1 MGGFLGGI
9 YLTIAFGLL
18 VFQFALF
25 YKLWIMTGN
34 IKELLVTNAE
44 LSAHVKILTKYFC
57 EKEYIKFNHGVLA
70 LKGVTYTQDGSNVKF
85 SDGLEGKIHT
95 NVDGTAYFYTENKD
109 QLLYENIDFARNALY
124 DHLTEN
130 GENPKGF
137 ITKRTRG
144 ITSL

>member
-1 MGGFLGGI
+1 MNGFLGGI

-85 SDGLEGKIHT
+85 QMDLKVKSTLMWMVLPIFILKIMI
-95 NVDGTAYFYTENKD
+95 NYYMKILI
-109 QLLYENIDFARNALY
+109 LLVMLY
-124 DHLTEN
+124 M
-130 GENPKGF
+130 
-137 ITKRTRG
+137 IT
-144 ITSL
+144 